1 MNSVLADGDII
12 QRNMN
17 TKLKNILL
25 CYASGMGIKSIS
37 CAFDIS
43 RNTVRRY
50 VRMYQDSGIPAEK
63 LPSLSDARLQELFA
77 IPGARERKP
86 SDRQIRLEALLPEY
100 AARLSRRGMTVK
112 KLYEEYHAG
121 HPDGYLRASFGM
133 KLRQFMLQTNA
144 IGHVEHR
151 AGDQMYI
158 DFAGDR
164 LEIVDES
171 TAEVRK
177 VEVFVAIL
185 PCSHYTYCEAV
196 WSQKKEDLIK
206 ACENAFH
213 FYGGAPCAIVPD
225 NLKSAVTRSDRNEP
239 VINADFESFAE
250 HYGCAVVPARVRH
263 PKDKALVENAVKLM
277 YRSVY
282 VDLEGL
288 MFHNLESLNET
299 ILKSLE
305 TFNTRNLTRRRES
318 RRQLF
323 EDVEKVALRPLPAS
337 RYQMKQRAV
346 ATVQRNS
353 YVTLNKHHYSVP
365 VQYVGKRV
373 DLVYDT
379 DTIDIFHGFTHV
391 ATHHRNDTPYEY
403 TTKPSHN
410 LPGRKGS
417 CESDIEKLLS
427 RAAQID
433 NIVVYYL
440 RAVIEDRRYPE
451 LAFRV
456 CRGIMKLEKNY
467 GQERLV
473 SGCAAA
479 MDARLYSVS
488 DMVDILESGAD
499 ADYLPGADTDGNER
513 LTPDSFLNWLLS
525 REWDYR
531 AARNIERLVKNANFR
546 YGDASMAQI
555 DYTLPRGLDSNQM
568 ERLASLDFVRK
579 GDNLFITGCAGTG
592 GTLKI
597 AKNKGTIDAELK
609 KLEKAQ
615 LLILDDLFLVPL
627 DAKERAHLTE
637 IIEDRHGRKSIIV
650 TSQLP
655 ELDWYDAIGDST
667 VADAILDRIVHTAHR
682 ITLTGESVR
691 KLKALKSR

>member
-1 MNSVLADGDII
+1 
-12 QRNMN
+12 MN

-25 CYASGMGIKSIS
+25 CHASGMGIKSICS
-37 CAFDIS
+37 AFDIS

-86 SDRQIRLEALLPEY
+86 SERQVRLEALLPDY
-100 AARLSRRGMTVK
+100 AARLSRKGMTVK
-112 KLYEEYHAG
+112 KLYEEYHTG
-121 HPDGYLRASFGM
+121 HPDGYLKASFGM

-158 DFAGDR
+158 DFAGNR
-164 LEIVDES
+164 LEIVDEA
-171 TAEVRK
+171 TAGIRK

-196 WSQKKEDLIK
+196 WTQKKEDLIK
-206 ACENAFH
+206 ACENAIR

-225 NLKSAVTRSDRNEP
+225 NLKSAVTRSGRDEP
-239 VINADFESFAE
+239 VINPDFESFAE

-282 VDLEGL
+282 VDLEGQI
-288 MFHNLESLNET
+288 FHNLESLNEA
-299 ILKSLE
+299 ILRSLE
-305 TFNTRNLTRRRES
+305 KFNARNLTRRKES

-323 EDVEKVALRPLPAS
+323 EAVERDNLRPLPAN
-337 RYQMKQRAV
+337 RHQMKQRAV

-410 LPGRKGS
+410 LPGRKG
-417 CESDIEKLLS
+417 E
-427 RAAQID
+427 
-433 NIVVYYL
+433 L
-440 RAVIEDRRYPE
+440 R
-451 LAFRV
+451 
-456 CRGIMKLEKNY
+456 
-467 GQERLV
+467 ER
-473 SGCAAA
+473 
-479 MDARLYSVS
+479 
-488 DMVDILESGAD
+488 
-499 ADYLPGADTDGNER
+499 
-513 LTPDSFLNWLLS
+513 
-525 REWDYR
+525 
-531 AARNIERLVKNANFR
+531 
-546 YGDASMAQI
+546 
-555 DYTLPRGLDSNQM
+555 
-568 ERLASLDFVRK
+568 
-579 GDNLFITGCAGTG
+579 
-592 GTLKI
+592 
-597 AKNKGTIDAELK
+597 
-609 KLEKAQ
+609 
-615 LLILDDLFLVPL
+615 
-627 DAKERAHLTE
+627 H
-637 IIEDRHGRKSIIV
+637 
-650 TSQLP
+650 
-655 ELDWYDAIGDST
+655 
-667 VADAILDRIVHTAHR
+667 
-682 ITLTGESVR
+682 
-691 KLKALKSR
+691 

>member
-1 MNSVLADGDII
+1 
-12 QRNMN
+12 
-17 TKLKNILL
+17 
-25 CYASGMGIKSIS
+25 MGIKGIS
-37 CAFDIS
+37 SAFDIS

-63 LPSLSDARLQELFA
+63 LPSLSDARLQKLFA

-86 SDRQIRLEALLPEY
+86 SERQVRLEALLPDY
-100 AARLSRRGMTVK
+100 AARLSRKGMTVK
-112 KLYEEYHAG
+112 KLYEEYHTD
-121 HPDGYLRASFGM
+121 HPDGYLKASFGM

-164 LEIVDES
+164 LEIVDEA
-171 TAEVRK
+171 TAGIRK

-196 WSQKKEDLIK
+196 WTQKKEDLIK
-206 ACENAFH
+206 ACENAIR

-225 NLKSAVTRSDRNEP
+225 NLKSAVTRSGRDEP
-239 VINADFESFAE
+239 VINPDFESFAE

-282 VDLEGL
+282 VDLEGQI
-288 MFHNLESLNET
+288 FHNLESLNEA
-299 ILKSLE
+299 ILRSLE
-305 TFNTRNLTRRRES
+305 KFNARNLTRRKES

-323 EDVEKVALRPLPAS
+323 EAVERDNLRPLPAN

-353 YVTLNKHHYSVP
+353 YVTLHKHHYSVP

-373 DLVYDT
+373 ELVYDT

-417 CESDIEKLLS
+417 CESDIAELLS

-433 NIVVYYL
+433 NIVLHYL

-456 CRGIMKLEKNY
+456 CRGIMKLEKKY

-499 ADYLPGADTDGNER
+499 ADYLPGADADGNDR
-513 LTPDSFLNWLLS
+513 QTPSH
-525 REWDYR
+525 
-531 AARNIERLVKNANFR
+531 RNIRGKEYFAASIKLSANNNE
-546 YGDASMAQI
+546 Q
-555 DYTLPRGLDSNQM
+555 
-568 ERLASLDFVRK
+568 
-579 GDNLFITGCAGTG
+579 
-592 GTLKI
+592 
-597 AKNKGTIDAELK
+597 
-609 KLEKAQ
+609 
-615 LLILDDLFLVPL
+615 
-627 DAKERAHLTE
+627 
-637 IIEDRHGRKSIIV
+637 HGNE
-650 TSQLP
+650 Q
-655 ELDWYDAIGDST
+655 
-667 VADAILDRIVHTAHR
+667 
-682 ITLTGESVR
+682 
-691 KLKALKSR
+691 